1 MQKRVI
7 KLKELTVV
15 RRRTVPKKHPGCS
28 VITIEQRI
36 QNIGPD
42 WWGGPKPTVSITT
55 PVSCPWMEHQQENA
69 LANSKLELNIAPITI
84 NVIEVKSLRLQGET
98 NQTRQRLT
106 FKQKRVKPTGEAVT
120 VPAALLPVWWS
131 LETGKTQ
138 WVCVW
143 ATVSCRWGEVWT
155 ALLPLTNTHTH
166 FLSSNTRCVCVCLC
180 VCKEN
185 THKRPH

>member
-1 MQKRVI
+1 MQKRMI

-42 WWGGPKPTVSITT
+42 WWDGPKPAVSITM
-55 PVSCPWMEHQQENA
+55 PVSCPWKEHQQENA
-69 LANSKLELNIAPITI
+69 LANSKLELNIPPITI

-106 FKQKRVKPTGEAVT
+106 FRQKRVKPTGEAVT

-138 WVCVW
+138 WVCVCQSEHW
-143 ATVSCRWGEVWT
+143 PKHRKQYKKHSQPRV
-155 ALLPLTNTHTH
+155 NQHTH
-166 FLSSNTRCVCVCLC
+166 HSHSCLVALVRKRCI
-180 VCKEN
+180 EQSWG
-185 THKRPH
+185 